1 MKRWFGGAT
10 LKKDLK
16 ALVREKGIEYFLCSF
31 VEMSG
36 VPKAKLV
43 PAAALDDMVSDGA
56 GFAGFAAGNVGQ
68 GPADPDLV
76 CVPDMEAMIQLP
88 WRKNIAWVPGM
99 LQVEELPSKF
109 CPRRILAHQLDI
121 GRKRGYELM
130 VGAEPEFMLLKR
142 GPDGACVP
150 WDAMDNAEKPCYDMR
165 SLNRNLDLL
174 TRLVG
179 HMQELGWEPY
189 AADHEDANCQFE
201 INWKYADALTT
212 CDRQIFFKWMVKI
225 LAEEQGLHATFMPKP
240 FANLTGNG
248 SHCHLS
254 LADAKTK
261 KNLFYSKEDPLGLSA
276 EARWFMGGILK
287 HAPALS
293 AILAPTVNSYKR
305 LVRGRPR
312 SGSTW
317 APVYITYGSANRTQ
331 MIRVPGPG
339 RIENRM
345 IDGAANPYLACAA
358 MLAAGLDGIDNK
370 IDPGAPSHDN
380 LYAVGWEELRARGI
394 GHLPSTLQA
403 SVEALAQDE
412 VVRNSLG
419 AEYADYYIQVKTE
432 EWESYHN
439 SVSQWEL
446 DRYLNIH

>member
-1 MKRWFGGAT
+1 

-16 ALVREKGIEYFLCSF
+16 ALVKEKGIEYFLCSF

-36 VPKAKLV
+36 IPKAKLV

-68 GPADPDLV
+68 SPAAPDLV
-76 CVPDMEAMIQLP
+76 CIPDMQAMIQLP
-88 WRKNIAWVPGM
+88 WRKSIAWVPGM
-99 LQVEELPSKF
+99 LQVEQQPSKF
-109 CPRRILAHQLDI
+109 CPRRILAYQLEI
-121 GRKRGYELM
+121 ARKRGYELM

-142 GPDGACVP
+142 GEDGACVP

-165 SLNRNLDLL
+165 SLHRNLDLL
-174 TRLVG
+174 TRLIG
-179 HMQELGWEPY
+179 YMQELGWEPY

-225 LAEEQGLHATFMPKP
+225 LAEEQGLLATFMPKP

-254 LADAKTK
+254 LAGSSSK
-261 KNLFYSKEDPLGLSA
+261 KNLFYSKDDALGLSP
-276 EARWFMGGILK
+276 EGRWFMGGILK

-305 LVRGRPR
+305 LVRGSPR

-345 IDGAANPYLACAA
+345 VDAAANPYLACAA

-370 IDPGAPSHDN
+370 IDPGTPSHDN
-380 LYAVGWEELRARGI
+380 LYAVPWEELHARGI

-403 SVEALAQDE
+403 AVKALSQDE
-412 VVRNSLG
+412 VVRNALG
-419 AEYADYYIQVKTE
+419 VEYANDYIQVKTE
-432 EWESYHN
+432 EWESYHK

-446 DRYLNIH
+446 DHYLNIH

>member
-1 MKRWFGGAT
+1 MT
-10 LKKDLK
+10 NDLK
-16 ALVREKGIEYFLCSF
+16 ALIQEKGIEYFLCSF

-36 VPKAKLV
+36 IPKAKLV
-43 PAAALDDMVSDGA
+43 PASALDDMVSDGA
-56 GFAGFAAGNVGQ
+56 GFAGFAAGDVGQ
-68 GPADPDLV
+68 GPHDPDLV
-76 CVPDMEAMIQLP
+76 SVPDMQAMIVLP

-99 LQVEELPSKF
+99 LQVENQPSKY
-109 CPRRILAHQLDI
+109 CPRRILAHQLEI
-121 GRKRGYELM
+121 GRQRGYELM

-142 GPDGACVP
+142 SPDGSCAP
-150 WDAMDNAEKPCYDMR
+150 WDALDNASKPCYDMR
-165 SLNRNLDLL
+165 ALNRNLDLL
-174 TRLVG
+174 TRLIG
-179 HMQELGWEPY
+179 YMQELGWEPY

-212 CDRQIFFKWMVKI
+212 CDRQIFYKWMVKI
-225 LAEEQGLHATFMPKP
+225 LAEEQGLMATFMPKP

-254 LADAKTK
+254 LADPASK
-261 KNLFYSKEDPLGLSA
+261 KNLFHSSDDPLGLSA
-276 EARWFMGGILK
+276 EGRWFMGGILK

-305 LVRGRPR
+305 LIRGRPR
-312 SGSTW
+312 SGATW

-345 IDGAANPYLACAA
+345 VDAAANPYLACAA
-358 MLAAGLDGIDNK
+358 MLAAGLDGIDHK
-370 IDPGAPSHDN
+370 IDPGVPSHDN
-380 LYAVGWEELRARGI
+380 LYEVPWEELHARGI
-394 GHLPSTLQA
+394 GHLPATLQA
-403 SVEALAQDE
+403 AIDALSQDE

-419 AEYADYYIQVKTE
+419 GDYADYYIQVKTE

-446 DRYLNIH
+446 DHYLNVH

>member
-1 MKRWFGGAT
+1 LA
-10 LKKDLK
+10 KDIK
-16 ALVREKGIEYFLCSF
+16 GLVKEKGIEYFLCSF

-36 VPKAKLV
+36 IPKAKLV
-43 PAAALDDMVSDGA
+43 PVAALDDMVSDGA

-76 CVPDMEAMIQLP
+76 CVPDMNAMIQLP

-99 LQVEELPSKF
+99 LQVEEQPSKF
-109 CPRRILAHQLDI
+109 CPRRILAQQLEI
-121 GRKRGYELM
+121 ARKRGYELM

-142 GPDGACVP
+142 GADGVCVP
-150 WDAMDNAEKPCYDMR
+150 WDAMDTAAKPCYDMR
-165 SLNRNLDLL
+165 ALNRNLDLL
-174 TRLVG
+174 TSLIG
-179 HMQELGWEPY
+179 HLQELGWEPY

-212 CDRQIFFKWMVKI
+212 CDRQTFYKWMVKI
-225 LAEEQGLHATFMPKP
+225 LAEEQGLLATFMPKP

-254 LADAKTK
+254 LAGSSNK
-261 KNLFYSKEDPLGLSA
+261 KNLFHSKDDSLGLSP
-276 EARWFMGGILK
+276 EGRWFMGGILK

-305 LVRGRPR
+305 LVRGSPR

-345 IDGAANPYLACAA
+345 VDAAANPYLACAA
-358 MLAAGLDGIDNK
+358 MLAAGLDGIDKK

-380 LYAVGWEELRARGI
+380 LYAVPWEELHARGI
-394 GHLPSTLQA
+394 GHLPPTLQA
-403 SVEALAQDE
+403 AVDALSQDE
-412 VVRNSLG
+412 VVCNSLG
-419 AEYADYYIQVKTE
+419 TEYAKYYIQVKTE
-432 EWESYHN
+432 EWESYHK

-446 DRYLNIH
+446 DHYLNIH

>member
-1 MKRWFGGAT
+1 
-10 LKKDLK
+10 
-16 ALVREKGIEYFLCSF
+16 
-31 VEMSG
+31 
-36 VPKAKLV
+36 
-43 PAAALDDMVSDGA
+43 
-56 GFAGFAAGNVGQ
+56 
-68 GPADPDLV
+68 
-76 CVPDMEAMIQLP
+76 
-88 WRKNIAWVPGM
+88 
-99 LQVEELPSKF
+99 
-109 CPRRILAHQLDI
+109 
-121 GRKRGYELM
+121 
-130 VGAEPEFMLLKR
+130 
-142 GPDGACVP
+142 
-150 WDAMDNAEKPCYDMR
+150 MR
-165 SLNRNLDLL
+165 SLHRNLDLL

-179 HMQELGWEPY
+179 YMQELGWEPY

-201 INWKYADALTT
+201 INWKYSDALTT

-225 LAEEQGLHATFMPKP
+225 LAEEQGLLATFMPKP

-254 LADAKTK
+254 LADAKSR
-261 KNLFYSKEDPLGLSA
+261 KNLFHSAKDPLGLSP
-276 EARWFMGGILK
+276 EGRWFMGGILK

-345 IDGAANPYLACAA
+345 VDAAANPYLACAA
-358 MLAAGLDGIDNK
+358 MLAAGLDGIDNR
-370 IDPGAPSHDN
+370 IDPGPPSQDN
-380 LYAVGWEELRARGI
+380 LYAVPWEELHARGI
-394 GHLPSTLQA
+394 GHLPPNLQA
-403 SVEALAQDE
+403 AVEALSQDE
-412 VVRNSLG
+412 VVRSALG
-419 AEYADYYIQVKTE
+419 AEYADYYIQVKSE

-446 DRYLNIH
+446 DHYLNIH